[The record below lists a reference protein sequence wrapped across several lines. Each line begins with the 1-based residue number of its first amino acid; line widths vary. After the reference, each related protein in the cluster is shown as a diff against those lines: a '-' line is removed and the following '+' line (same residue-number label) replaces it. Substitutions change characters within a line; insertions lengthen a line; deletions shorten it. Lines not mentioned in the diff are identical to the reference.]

1 MNDAS
6 LELLLYRIIS
16 GKFYFF
22 YKNET
27 YELRQPSVDIKY
39 DSEILYNKII
49 YEEKYNEWLRED
61 NLDRILIT
69 LGLWTMDTKT
79 ILKSLDKNIDDTKVK
94 LYEQRASKKAVKD
107 NKKKLN
113 NTRNQ
118 VSRLLNAKSDIFSHT
133 LEGYAAS
140 IKNEHVICNTLY
152 KNNNLVFDKGIKNDE
167 HSYTLFNNLV
177 KEINE
182 HVLDSYHFKLLAR
195 SDMWRMYWN
204 ANKDNVFPGST
215 SEWSFDQRTLVNV
228 SRMYDNVHEHPECP
242 EEEVIK
248 DDDMLDGWMIFEK
261 RKTQSKKKQ
270 ERVDNLNP
278 KLKKAQE
285 VFLMS
290 KDKEEVSEVLSM
302 NSLESQR
309 KIKQRSAHLDKVGQ
323 STDVE
328 LPDIKMDLRAKSVEM
343 RRQNRRK

>member
-1 MNDAS
+1 MNDAA
-6 LELLLYRIIS
+6 LEILLYRIIS

-22 YKNET
+22 YKNDT
-27 YELRQPSVDIKY
+27 YELRQPSIDIKY
-39 DSEILYNKII
+39 ESEILYNKII

-61 NLDRILIT
+61 NLDRILTT

-79 ILKSLDKNIDDTKVK
+79 ILKSLDKSIDDTKVR
-94 LYEQRASKKAVKD
+94 LYEQRASTKAVKD
-107 NKKKLN
+107 NKKKLKT
-113 NTRNQ
+113 TRNQ
-118 VSRLLNAKSDIFSHT
+118 INRLLNSKSDIFSHT
-133 LEGYAAS
+133 LEGYASS

-152 KNNNLVFDKGIKNDE
+152 KDNKLVFDKGIKNNE

-182 HVLDSYHFKLLAR
+182 HVLDSPQFKLLAR
-195 SDMWRMYWN
+195 SDMWRIYWN
-204 ANKDNVFPGST
+204 ANRGNVFPGSA

-248 DDDMLDGWMIFEK
+248 DDDMLEGWMVFEK
-261 RKTQSKKKQ
+261 RKAESKKKQ

-290 KDKEEVSEVLSM
+290 ENQSEVSEVLSM
-302 NSLESQR
+302 NSIESKR
-309 KIKQRSAHLDKVGQ
+309 KMKQRSDHLDRTGK
-323 STDVE
+323 STDFE
-328 LPDIKMDLRAKSVEM
+328 FPDIKMDLRAKSVEM
-343 RRQNRRK
+343 QRQNRRK